1 MRIIGNIEHP
11 NLKITVFKMDNKLS
25 IKFETG
31 LYEQTFKFR
40 ESEEL
45 NDFASMEKLVDEEFV
60 RFVTEQFEKMHRA
73 KNAALGR
80 YMPSPE
86 TEVFEEII

>member
-25 IKFETG
+25 AKFESG

-40 ESEEL
+40 TQEGLENFQDVEKLIDEEL
-45 NDFASMEKLVDEEFV
+45 INKVLVDI
-60 RFVTEQFEKMHRA
+60 QKMHQL
-73 KNAALGR
+73 KIAALGR
-80 YMPSPE
+80 HLSTRSEEEFE
-86 TEVFEEII
+86 TII

>member
-25 IKFETG
+25 LKFESG

-40 ESEEL
+40 EHESLSNFE
-45 NDFASMEKLVDEEFV
+45 DMQKLVDEELINAV
-60 RFVTEQFEKMHRA
+60 LSDIQKMHKTKTATLSRFLRSKKGEEFEK
-73 KNAALGR
+73 
-80 YMPSPE
+80 
-86 TEVFEEII
+86 II